1 MTRRKNNT
9 SNKLI
14 KKRIQYFFIVSI
26 LLFTYLIYRISYLT
40 IYKNKEYE
48 TKIENQSTE
57 TIKLNN
63 GRGIIYD
70 RNNIPLTDTKKTKVI
85 LVPKEALSGN
95 FENISLIK
103 EATRLTEEDI
113 YKAVQ
118 EQLKSQIIEI
128 EIDYINNSKIKE
140 LKEKN
145 IIVKDKIIRY
155 SDNNL
160 LTHLIG
166 YVKPSENKG
175 VSGIEKYMDDELK
188 DSNENYISVFKSGS
202 NNGGLTYLKGSME
215 HISSKENS
223 KHLKLTIDSKIQ
235 KTVED
240 IMDNEENPS
249 AVIIS
254 DVQSGEIL
262 AMSSRPNFNQ
272 NEISSYNNSMNGELQ
287 NRALAVTYPPGSVF
301 KLVVLYAALE
311 NNIIDKNYRYYCNG
325 SIKIGSSGE
334 VLNCNNSTAHGMET
348 LEEAFANSCNC
359 AFYDIAK
366 RVGSEKIF
374 DAIKTLHL
382 DEKIDIG
389 IDEEKNSKLTKDI
402 ALSNLAIGQSNIE
415 FTPLQINQL
424 TQLIANNGTYNQLYI
439 YDSIIN
445 ENKEILKNFK
455 PNKSSEIIS
464 PYTITQ
470 IKEMMTSVS
479 KIGTAKSLF
488 DLDGGCGVKTGTAQ
502 SSLNGKAISH
512 GWITGFYPEINPKY
526 AITIIIEGTEKRNKS
541 AIPIFKEICEKL
553 NKFN

>member
-9 SNKLI
+9 SNKRI

-26 LLFTYLIYRISYLT
+26 LLFTYLIYRIVYIT
-40 IYKNKEYE
+40 IYKNEEYE
-48 TKIENQSTE
+48 SKIENQSTE
-57 TIKLNN
+57 TVKLNS

-70 RNNIPLTDTKKTKVI
+70 RNNIALTDTKKTKVI
-85 LVPKEALSGN
+85 IVPKEALSGD

-103 EATRLTEEDI
+103 EATKLTEADI

-118 EQLKSQIIEI
+118 EQLTSQIIEI
-128 EIDYINNSKIKE
+128 EINHIDSSKIEK

-145 IIVKDKIIRY
+145 IIVKDKTIRY

-160 LTHLIG
+160 LTHIIG
-166 YVKPSENKG
+166 YVKTSENTG

-188 DSNENYISVFKSGS
+188 DSNESYISVFKPGS

-215 HISSKENS
+215 YVTSEEDS

-235 KTVED
+235 KSVEN
-240 IMDNEENPS
+240 IMDKEENSS

-254 DVQSGEIL
+254 NVQSGEIL

-272 NEISSYNNSMNGELQ
+272 NEIASYNNSTNGELQ
-287 NRALAVTYPPGSVF
+287 NRALSVTYPPGSVF

-311 NNIIDKNYRYYCNG
+311 NNIIDENYRYYCDG
-325 SIKIGSSGE
+325 SITIGSSGE
-334 VLNCNNSTAHGMET
+334 VLNCNNYAVHGIET
-348 LEEAFANSCNC
+348 LEETLANSCNC

-374 DAIKTLHL
+374 DAIKTLNL
-382 DEKIDIG
+382 DEKVDIG
-389 IDEEKNSKLTKDI
+389 IDEEKNSKLPEDI
-402 ALSNLAIGQSNIE
+402 ALSNLAIGQANIE

-424 TQLIANNGTYNQLYI
+424 TQVIANNGTYNPLYI

-445 ENKEILKNFK
+445 ENKETLKTF
-455 PNKSSEIIS
+455 KSSKASEVIS
-464 PYTITQ
+464 PYTMTQ

-479 KIGTAKSLF
+479 KIGTAKSLS
-488 DLDGGCGVKTGTAQ
+488 DLEGGSGVKTGTAQ

-526 AITIIIEGTEKRNKS
+526 AITVIIEGTEKESKS
-541 AIPIFKEICEKL
+541 AIPTFREICEEL